1 MTYHLTIPTL
11 VCSACADA
19 VTRAVRNQDPQAQV
33 AVNLE
38 AKAVAIESQ
47 LSEALLRQAIEDCGH
62 ELTDLSA
69 DL

>member
-1 MTYHLTIPTL
+1 MTHHFTVATL

-33 AVNLE
+33 TVNLE
-38 AKAVAIESQ
+38 TQAVAIESQ

-62 ELTDLSA
+62 ELTGSSA

>member
-19 VTRAVRNQDPQAQV
+19 VTRAIQSQDPQAQV

-38 AKAVAIESQ
+38 TKTATIESDLAETLIREAIEG
-47 LSEALLRQAIEDCGH
+47 AGH
-62 ELTDLSA
+62 ELA
-69 DL
+69 DFS